1 MYKQILENAKSQI
14 GKRGHKA
21 GLGGVHCGGEGPHW
35 AVVPSKKK
43 KRKNDA
49 RCRNPRESYRRDK
62 VSPVSYCYFVLVHFL
77 RLWVRHTQTTCL
89 ETTCSGMCVM
99 WSRWRVGITQGQLWR
114 TQLPQYSWVSLS
126 GLVASTRSRRSF
138 GKISTG
144 KCPQIRGTGRPR
156 TWEDII
162 KMNFWIA
169 SYEDVWWIEVDENY
183 VRWHVCF

>member
-77 RLWVRHTQTTCL
+77 RL
-89 ETTCSGMCVM
+89 
-99 WSRWRVGITQGQLWR
+99 
-114 TQLPQYSWVSLS
+114 
-126 GLVASTRSRRSF
+126 
-138 GKISTG
+138 
-144 KCPQIRGTGRPR
+144 
-156 TWEDII
+156 
-162 KMNFWIA
+162 
-169 SYEDVWWIEVDENY
+169 
-183 VRWHVCF
+183 